1 MRTVTFVSHT
11 SAPGGGELSLRR
23 YLEATAI
30 PVRLVTLEGGGVWD
44 GMDAEVVTVGGLA
57 ELRNTLRQEHL
68 VVANSMRAAFLTS
81 LILPGPV
88 GQVYWVRDGLT
99 ESAMSPT
106 ALFLTRH
113 LTRRR
118 TDRYLANSRWTA
130 RTIEQAMGVG
140 AERIHVVHSL
150 SGVTAARTPVPA
162 AARQPRAPV
171 RMLYLGRIA
180 SWKGP
185 DLAVQCV
192 RQLRAEGIDAT
203 LTIVGGAHFGEDAY
217 RRRLEREVSGL
228 PGVRMT
234 GHLEDVASVLDSHDL
249 LLHSSRRPE
258 PFGQVIVQALA
269 AGMPVVAPDAGGPAE
284 ILIDSPV
291 RCLYPTGD
299 VAAMV
304 MRTREVLENYADVSR
319 WALEKSVLYSD
330 ERLTAEMDET
340 MRRMVAESD
349 RGHA

>member
-11 SAPGGGELSLRR
+11 NAPGGAELALRR
-23 YLEATAI
+23 YLEATEI
-30 PVRLVTLEGGGVWD
+30 PVRLVTLQDGGVWE
-44 GMDAEVVTVGGLA
+44 GMDAETVAVGGLA
-57 ELRNTLRQEHL
+57 GLRRTLRREHL

-81 LILPGPV
+81 LVLPREV
-88 GQVYWVRDGLT
+88 RQVYWVRDGLT

-113 LTRRR
+113 ITRRR
-118 TDRYLANSRWTA
+118 TGLYLANSRWTA
-130 RTIEQAMGVG
+130 RTIEQAMKVG

-150 SGVTAARTPVPA
+150 SGLGEASTTDQAAPRTPHS
-162 AARQPRAPV
+162 PV

-192 RQLRAEGIDAT
+192 RHLRDQGVDAT
-203 LTIVGGAHFGEDAY
+203 LTIVGGAHFGEGAY
-217 RRRLEREVSGL
+217 RKRLETQVAGL

-234 GHLEDVASVLDSHDL
+234 GHVDDVPSVLASHDL
-249 LLHSSRRPE
+249 LLHTSRRPE

-269 AGMPVVAPDAGGPAE
+269 AGLPVVAPDAGGPAE
-284 ILIDSPV
+284 ILTHSPV
-291 RCLYPTGD
+291 PCLYPTGD
-299 VAAMV
+299 VAAMA
-304 MRTREVLENYADVSR
+304 MRTREVLANHADVSR
-319 WALEKSVLYSD
+319 WAVERSLKYSD

-340 MRRMVAESD
+340 MRQLDLEPAKGQV
-349 RGHA
+349 